1 MKKSI
6 SALVLII
13 IIVFQS
19 NSQCLAGLMDES
31 TVSANPENGARG
43 DFHFDY
49 KIESDIE
56 MQTNDGIIKRFNVDY
71 YVNTADGSIFFEK
84 KFGFFGSDDL
94 PFDSRMGRV
103 DGTIIFPNGQMTLY
117 VYDAKSDKKRA
128 LNFQSNRSLNDTSL
142 DNYTR
147 MMQFLN
153 SLNETSEHPDALPET
168 VVWDGI
174 AQGYKGTIYSD
185 GGDEVEMTMY
195 FDTSPTQTINTN
207 QPIIGFLVGVVKDFT
222 IKQCNRLA
230 VFTKMEIPSK
240 NYYIQAELLSIT
252 KFNKT
257 FNASGYKPGQI
268 AGMVGT
274 DIKEKS
280 NDFKRRW
287 AEITA
292 KLEMYKREIKECTS
306 YECMDRYNNLIK
318 EANEEGDQ
326 LECEIAKAMGMED
339 KLEDCR

>member
-6 SALVLII
+6 TILLLILLVA
-13 IIVFQS
+13 FQS

-31 TVSANPENGARG
+31 IVSANPENGVRG

-56 MQTNDGIIKRFNVDY
+56 MQTSDGIIKRFNVDY

-103 DGTIIFPNGQMTLY
+103 DGTMIFPNGQMTVY
-117 VYDAKSDKKRA
+117 VYDAKYDKKRA

-153 SLNETSEHPDALPET
+153 SLNETSEHPGALPET
-168 VVWDGI
+168 VVWKGI

-195 FDTSPTQTINTN
+195 FDTSPRQTINTN
-207 QPIIGFLVGVVKDFT
+207 QPIVGFLVGVVKDFT

-230 VFTKMEIPSK
+230 VFTKMEIKSR
-240 NYYIQAELLSIT
+240 NYYIQAGLLSI
-252 KFNKT
+252 NKIDNT
-257 FNASGYKPGQI
+257 FNASVYKPGQI
-268 AGMVGT
+268 AGMAGT
-274 DIKEKS
+274 DIKVKS
-280 NDFKRRW
+280 EDFTRRW

-292 KLEMYKREIKECTS
+292 KMEMYKRKIKECTS
-306 YECMDRYNNLIK
+306 YECKGRYENLIK
-318 EANEEGDQ
+318 EAKEEGDR